1 MTDAPSPAPLRAPVW
16 FEDLVPGAEI
26 RTEGATI
33 SEASILDFAARWDPQ
48 PFHLDVEAAKG
59 SIFGGLIASGF
70 QTMMTAFRLLHA
82 EKVMNPASQGS
93 PGMESVRW
101 LAPVRPGD
109 TIRMVATVLEA
120 RVSASRPQL
129 GIVRWHYSVLNQRDE
144 AVMDWVSSGM
154 FLRAPAHRPEATP
167 GAGT

>member
-1 MTDAPSPAPLRAPVW
+1 
-16 FEDLVPGAEI
+16 
-26 RTEGATI
+26 
-33 SEASILDFAARWDPQ
+33 
-48 PFHLDVEAAKG
+48 
-59 SIFGGLIASGF
+59 
-70 QTMMTAFRLLHA
+70 MMTAFRLLHA

-144 AVMDWVSSGM
+144 AVMDWVLSGM

>member
-1 MTDAPSPAPLRAPVW
+1 MSAPAPSPAPLRAPVW
-16 FEDLVPGAEI
+16 FEDLVPGAEV

-33 SEASILDFAARWDPQ
+33 TEAAILDFAARWDPQ
-48 PFHLDVEAAKG
+48 PFHMDVEAAKA

-70 QTMMTAFRLLHA
+70 QTMLTAFRLLHA
-82 EKVMNPASQGS
+82 ERVMNPASQGS
-93 PGMESVRW
+93 PGMENVRW

-129 GIVRWHYSVLNQRDE
+129 GIVRWRYSVHNQRDE
-144 AVMDWVSSGM
+144 QVMDWTSSGL
-154 FLRAPAHRPEATP
+154 FLRRPQDD
-167 GAGT
+167 